1 MELTNNPFL
10 RNKSL
15 KKTGI
20 LETIVNKEL
29 NEIKLIDDKQLTLM
43 QSSVENQKK
52 AEIYKDRTV
61 NPPKVVNVFD
71 LFQEK

>member
-1 MELTNNPFL
+1 MENNPFL
-10 RNKSL
+10 RGKQL

-29 NEIKLIDDKQLTLM
+29 TEKKQIDEKQLSLM